1 MNMAHALDLS
11 PLAESLRRICSASL
25 GFSSARNIFTQ
36 IDEKVIK
43 DAIEA
48 GVDVGSN
55 NAARID
61 MANDLYEA
69 SLNRVN
75 HDSFNEQS
83 RLQDGWLGYAE
94 YIKDLLNEQPPPVNQ
109 QQPPPVNQQQPPPV
123 IQQQPAPV
131 IQQRPPAQQQQLPV
145 PQYNNNN
152 TQSSLFTGALPLIT
166 KKSNGVSSLKR
177 KAKKSRIEP
186 DSEDS
191 SSSSSS
197 DESSSSSGSDSD

>member
-109 QQPPPVNQQQPPPV
+109 QQPPPV

>member
-11 PLAESLRRICSASL
+11 SLAESMRSICSASL

-109 QQPPPVNQQQPPPV
+109 QQPPPV

-152 TQSSLFTGALPLIT
+152 TQSSLFTGALPIIT
-166 KKSNGVSSLKR
+166 KKANGVSSLKR